1 MKAQTQYNETF
12 NNVSSQI
19 HKDLRPW
26 SGEWIKAVKE
36 LGFKYTYKW
45 VNSDDSW
52 TFFAT
57 NEARARQG
65 AAELYM
71 EGNGCSEKI
80 AKEYY
85 HWKVDLV
92 EL

>member
-19 HKDLRPW
+19 HEDLRPW
-26 SGEWIKAVKE
+26 SEEWIKAVKE
-36 LGFKYTYKW
+36 LGYKYMYQW

-52 TFFAT
+52 SFFAT

-65 AAELYM
+65 AVELYM
-71 EGNGCSEKI
+71 EGNGCSEQI

-85 HWKVDLV
+85 HWKVDLI